1 MRPTEMAP
9 TEMPPTEMAMEVAT
23 MIATRQDDSG
33 ELVFDTREP
42 SVDEVV
48 SVARG
53 IAAAVSVDGT
63 LTALQASL
71 LRAITKALT
80 DIEIDYGWLRPIT
93 PEELAAVL
101 AQRGLDYRQR
111 IVQHMVL
118 SEMVLTPL
126 PPEVADRVDTF
137 ARALGVDDDFVRIA
151 RRYADG
157 ALGLAWVDLRRAGF
171 EDRWDETNLDPLHTR
186 ATFADQFD
194 EPRVEPEL
202 AAKWAAMESLP
213 EGTLGRGVWQMYQDR
228 AFDFPGM
235 ATGAPPYL
243 AQHDFVHV
251 LADYGTTL
259 EGELE
264 VFSFIGRAD
273 PDPKGFAWI
282 ATMVGLFESGY
293 VHQQGFFQVDVRE
306 RHAESPGMSA
316 RVADALKRGKQIEA
330 SLHTDL
336 FRVDYHELAALP
348 LAEAQARLCIPP
360 KSPEAIDAGSVGL
373 FDPEG
378 LSEHQR
384 QAAAARREQAAGG

>member
-1 MRPTEMAP
+1 
-9 TEMPPTEMAMEVAT
+9 
-23 MIATRQDDSG
+23 MIAGRSNEPD
-33 ELVFDTREP
+33 EAFDTYEA

-53 IAAAVSVDGT
+53 IATAVSVDGE
-63 LTALQASL
+63 LTDLQRSL
-71 LRAITKALT
+71 LRAVTRALT
-80 DIEIDYGWLRPIT
+80 EIDVDYSGLAPIT

-101 AQRGLDYRQR
+101 GRRSPDYRQR

-118 SEMVLTPL
+118 AEMVLTPL
-126 PPEVADRVDTF
+126 PPEVAARVDTF
-137 ARALGVDDDFVRIA
+137 AAALGVDDDFVRIA

-157 ALGLAWVDLRRAGF
+157 ALGLAGVELRRAGF
-171 EDRWDETNLDPLHTR
+171 EDRWDPDNLAPLHTR

-202 AAKWAAMESLP
+202 AARWAAMELLP
-213 EGTLGRGVWQMYQDR
+213 AGTLGRDVWEMYRDR

-306 RHAESPGMSA
+306 RHAETPGMSV
-316 RVADALKRGKQIEA
+316 RVADAILRGKQVEA
-330 SLHTDL
+330 RLHTDL
-336 FRVDYHELAALP
+336 FGVDYHELAPLP
-348 LAEAQARLCIPP
+348 LEEARARLCIPP
-360 KSPEAIDAGSVGL
+360 KSADAIAAGSVSV
-373 FDPEG
+373 FSPEG
-378 LSEHQR
+378 MSEHQR
-384 QAAAARREQAAGG
+384 RAAAARRDRLTGT